1 MVYVNRAPMKAASPS
16 VYTRLGASNKQVKKH
31 MKKILATILILSI
44 TACGWQLRGLE
55 NGVKNLAPL
64 PSQLDL
70 QLYQRNSKMGQSLKK
85 LLREKN
91 IEISS
96 QAPLSLI
103 IEVEDFDKRPLA
115 VTDTGVTAQ
124 YQLTLSVLYRYQAN
138 LDNTSDEDITPSK
151 KILSW
156 RNYDFD
162 AKLVVAKN
170 QEEKALLEEMREELS
185 LRILD
190 TLPR

>member
-1 MVYVNRAPMKAASPS
+1 
-16 VYTRLGASNKQVKKH
+16 
-31 MKKILATILILSI
+31 
-44 TACGWQLRGLE
+44 
-55 NGVKNLAPL
+55 
-64 PSQLDL
+64 
-70 QLYQRNSKMGQSLKK
+70 MGQSLKK

>member
-1 MVYVNRAPMKAASPS
+1 
-16 VYTRLGASNKQVKKH
+16 

-138 LDNTSDEDITPSK
+138 LGNTSDEDITPSK